1 MRLRRLAVSGIGP
14 FAGAFSIDFDALTAG
29 GLFLLE
35 GPTGSGKSTII
46 DAVVWA
52 LYGGVAGGKDST
64 DARMRST
71 HASPSRE
78 SFVDLVFS
86 VEAGTFRVRRTPQW
100 TKAGN
105 KNPTNASAK
114 LWRLSESAVEA
125 QQFDAGEILEAKPAG
140 TGAEIARLVGLS
152 REQFLQTIVLPQGK
166 FADFLTL
173 DSTKRTALLEQVFDT
188 SAYRRVAELLKE
200 RASAAQS
207 KVDSAR
213 GEWASSV
220 EGLATALSLEG
231 EAKAELTEAVNAAGD
246 PADAVRT
253 AALAAAAV
261 LRAKEESES
270 AEEASALAS
279 KRARERAVAAQE
291 AAELASR
298 LQKRSRL
305 LACRDRLRA
314 EESEIDGLDESLSAH
329 ALAAGV
335 APFLAALDRAKAEL
349 GQAERRFALLDASDR
364 SPRDVDAAALESQT
378 ELLEAMTSL
387 TGRLTELAAVEKDLA
402 SSRRERTAAHEAL
415 RRAQEKVGAARAQ
428 SAALP
433 QTILQVEE
441 RLAAEEAEASRIES
455 LELEAES
462 LTKAAAHFADLDRA
476 RSASEKANAAV
487 AQTAAAFEEARLLR
501 DEQTLAWTASMSA
514 IIAGGLSKGEACPVC
529 GSTEH
534 PAPAPPSSV
543 KATREDVEDAEKA
556 AAAARGMLAEAE
568 KRAVRAQA
576 EIAAAEADL
585 KGLTR
590 ESVASALKRTG
601 SELASA
607 RRAQRKAGASR
618 GELKGLRERFE
629 AAGASLSAAQSE
641 QAAAEAKIAGLDAA
655 VERAQARIGPELAGY
670 ETISERLKAHVERGN
685 SQRRLVEAAR
695 ELLGARGQ
703 LDAREAELSAALSEA
718 GFADATAARKA
729 FMPREA
735 VDAAKARVAE
745 HRQAS
750 HDVAR
755 DLAAPEIAELTGEE
769 APDVEGTARLAEE
782 AAEISR
788 AAQRRAAVANA
799 RSLGAQAQLDV
810 VSEREKAWARLQSSA
825 GPVVRLAN
833 LANAGSDSI
842 TKIPL
847 ATFVVRHRFEQILDR
862 ANERLA
868 DISLGRYQLAR
879 SDEKERGSRE
889 IKTGLSVTVIDRDGE
904 TDGAARRSPRSLSGG
919 ETFYVSLALALALA
933 DVVRAEN
940 GGIAIETLLID
951 EGFGSLDEDTLG
963 LVMSTLTGLA
973 RDGRA
978 VGLVSHVAEM
988 KKMIAER
995 VTVRPVGNGSSRVEV
1010 RC

>member
-1 MRLRRLAVSGIGP
+1 MRLRRLTVSGIGP
-14 FAGAFSIDFDALTAG
+14 FADTFSIDFDALTAG

-52 LYGGVAGGKDST
+52 LYGGVAGGRDST

-200 RASAAQS
+200 RAAAAQS

-220 EGLATALSLEG
+220 EGLATALRLEG
-231 EAKAELTEAVNAAGD
+231 EAKAELAEAADAAGD

-261 LRAKEESES
+261 LRAEEESES
-270 AEEASALAS
+270 AEEESAFAA

-291 AAELASR
+291 AADLASR

-314 EESEIDGLDESLSAH
+314 EEPEIDKLDESLAAH

-335 APFLAALDRAKAEL
+335 ASFLAAFDRAK
-349 GQAERRFALLDASDR
+349 AERRFALLDASDR
-364 SPRDVDAAALESQT
+364 SPHDVDAATLESQT
-378 ELLEAMTSL
+378 ALLETMTSL
-387 TGRLTELAAVEKDLA
+387 TGRLTELAAVEKELA
-402 SSRRERTAAHEAL
+402 ASRRERTAAREVL
-415 RRAQEKVGAARAQ
+415 RRAQEKVAAARAQ
-428 SAALP
+428 ASALP
-433 QTILQVEE
+433 QAILRVEE
-441 RLAAEEAEASRIES
+441 RLAAEEAEASRVES
-455 LELEAES
+455 MELEAAS
-462 LTKAAAHFADLDRA
+462 LAKAAARFADLDRA
-476 RSASEKANAAV
+476 RSASKEANAAV
-487 AQTAAAFEEARLLR
+487 AKAAAAFEEARLLR

-514 IIAGGLSKGEACPVC
+514 IIAGGLSEGEACPVC

-534 PAPAPPSSV
+534 PAPAPPSNV
-543 KATREDVEDAEKA
+543 KATREDVEDAEKG
-556 AAAARGMLAEAE
+556 AAAARGLLAETE

-576 EIAAAEADL
+576 EVASAEADL

-590 ESVASALKRTG
+590 ESVASALERTR

-607 RRAQRKAGASR
+607 RRAQRKAAASQV
-618 GELKGLRERFE
+618 ELRDLRERSE
-629 AAGASLSAAQSE
+629 AAGSSFSAAQSE
-641 QAAAEAKIAGLDAA
+641 QAAAEARIAGLDAA
-655 VERAQARIGPELAGY
+655 VERALARIVPELAGY
-670 ETISERLKAHVERGN
+670 ETISERLKAHVERAN
-685 SQRRLVEAAR
+685 AQRRLVEAER

-703 LDAREAELSAALSEA
+703 LDAREGELSAALSEA
-718 GFADATAARKA
+718 GFADATAAREA

-735 VDAAKARVAE
+735 AEAARTRVAE

-755 DLAAPEIAELTGEE
+755 DLAAPEIAELTGDE

-782 AAEISR
+782 AAETSR
-788 AAQRRAAVANA
+788 AAQRRAAVANE
-799 RSLGAQAQLDV
+799 RSLGARAQLGV
-810 VSEREKAWARLQSSA
+810 VSEREEAWARLQSSA
-825 GPVVRLAN
+825 GPVLRLAN

-904 TDGAARRSPRSLSGG
+904 ADGAAKRSPRSLSGG

-940 GGIAIETLLID
+940 GGIALETLLID

-995 VTVRPVGNGSSRVEV
+995 VTVRPLGDGSSRVEI

>member
-1 MRLRRLAVSGIGP
+1 MRLRRLTVSGIGP
-14 FAGAFSIDFDALTAG
+14 FADTFSIDFDALTAG

-52 LYGGVAGGKDST
+52 LYGGVAGGRDST

-200 RASAAQS
+200 RAAAAQS

-220 EGLATALSLEG
+220 EGLATALKLEG
-231 EAKAELTEAVNAAGD
+231 EAKAELAEAADAAGD

-261 LRAKEESES
+261 LRAEEESES
-270 AEEASALAS
+270 AEEESALAA

-291 AAELASR
+291 AADLASR

-314 EESEIDGLDESLSAH
+314 EEPEIDKLDESLAAH

-335 APFLAALDRAKAEL
+335 ASFLAAFDRAKAEL

-364 SPRDVDAAALESQT
+364 SPHDVDAATLESQT
-378 ELLEAMTSL
+378 ALLETMTSL
-387 TGRLTELAAVEKDLA
+387 TGRLTELAAVEKELA
-402 SSRRERTAAHEAL
+402 ASRRERTAAREVL
-415 RRAQEKVGAARAQ
+415 RRAQEKVAAARAQ
-428 SAALP
+428 ASALP
-433 QTILQVEE
+433 QAILRVEE
-441 RLAAEEAEASRIES
+441 RLTAEEAEASRVES
-455 LELEAES
+455 MELEAAS
-462 LTKAAAHFADLDRA
+462 LAKAAARFADLDRA
-476 RSASEKANAAV
+476 RSASKEANA
-487 AQTAAAFEEARLLR
+487 AAAFEEARLLR

-514 IIAGGLSKGEACPVC
+514 IIAGGLSEGEACPVC

-534 PAPAPPSSV
+534 PAPAPPSNV
-543 KATREDVEDAEKA
+543 KATREDVEDAEKG
-556 AAAARGMLAEAE
+556 AAAARGLLAETE

-576 EIAAAEADL
+576 EVASAEADL

-590 ESVASALKRTG
+590 ESVASALERTR

-607 RRAQRKAGASR
+607 RRAQRKAAASQV
-618 GELKGLRERFE
+618 ELRDLRERSE
-629 AAGASLSAAQSE
+629 AAGSSLSAAQSE
-641 QAAAEAKIAGLDAA
+641 QAAAEARIAGLDAA
-655 VERAQARIGPELAGY
+655 VERAQARIVPELAGY
-670 ETISERLKAHVERGN
+670 ETISERLKAHVERAN
-685 SQRRLVEAAR
+685 AQRRLVEAVR

-703 LDAREAELSAALSEA
+703 LDAREGELSAALSEA

-735 VDAAKARVAE
+735 AEAARTRVAE

-755 DLAAPEIAELTGEE
+755 DLAAPEIAELTGDE

-782 AAEISR
+782 AAETSR
-788 AAQRRAAVANA
+788 AAQRRAAVANE
-799 RSLGAQAQLDV
+799 RSLGARAQLGV
-810 VSEREKAWARLQSSA
+810 VSEREEAWARLQSSA
-825 GPVVRLAN
+825 GPVLRLAN

-889 IKTGLSVTVIDRDGE
+889 IITGLSVTVIDRDGE
-904 TDGAARRSPRSLSGG
+904 ADGAAKRSPRSLSGG

-940 GGIAIETLLID
+940 GGIALETLLID

-995 VTVRPVGNGSSRVEV
+995 VTVRPLGDGSSRVEI

>member
-1 MRLRRLAVSGIGP
+1 MRLRRLTVSGIGP
-14 FAGAFSIDFDALTAG
+14 FADTFSIDFDALTAG

-52 LYGGVAGGKDST
+52 LYGGVAGGRDST

-200 RASAAQS
+200 RAAAAQS

-220 EGLATALSLEG
+220 EGLATALRLEG
-231 EAKAELTEAVNAAGD
+231 EAKAELAEAADAAGD

-253 AALAAAAV
+253 TALATAAV
-261 LRAKEESES
+261 LRAEEESES
-270 AEEASALAS
+270 AEEESALAA

-291 AAELASR
+291 AADLASR

-314 EESEIDGLDESLSAH
+314 EEPEIDKLDESLAAH

-335 APFLAALDRAKAEL
+335 ASFLAAFDRAKAEL

-364 SPRDVDAAALESQT
+364 SPHDVDAATLESQT
-378 ELLEAMTSL
+378 ALLETMTSL
-387 TGRLTELAAVEKDLA
+387 TGRLTELAAVEKELA
-402 SSRRERTAAHEAL
+402 ASRRERTAAREVL
-415 RRAQEKVGAARAQ
+415 RRAQEKVAAARARA
-428 SAALP
+428 SALP
-433 QTILQVEE
+433 QAILRVEE
-441 RLAAEEAEASRIES
+441 RLAAEEAEASRVES
-455 LELEAES
+455 LELEAAS
-462 LTKAAAHFADLDRA
+462 LAKAAARFADLDRA
-476 RSASEKANAAV
+476 RSASKEANAAV
-487 AQTAAAFEEARLLR
+487 AKAAAAFEEARLLR

-514 IIAGGLSKGEACPVC
+514 IIAGGLSEGEACPVC

-534 PAPAPPSSV
+534 PAPAPPSNV
-543 KATREDVEDAEKA
+543 KATREDVEDAEKS
-556 AAAARGMLAEAE
+556 AAAARGLLAETE
-568 KRAVRAQA
+568 KHAVRAQA
-576 EIAAAEADL
+576 EVASAEADL

-590 ESVASALKRTG
+590 ESVASALERTR

-607 RRAQRKAGASR
+607 RRAQRKAAASQV
-618 GELKGLRERFE
+618 ELRDLRERSE
-629 AAGASLSAAQSE
+629 AAGSSLSAAQSE
-641 QAAAEAKIAGLDAA
+641 QAAAEARIAGLDAA
-655 VERAQARIGPELAGY
+655 VERAQARIVPELAGY
-670 ETISERLKAHVERGN
+670 ETISERLKAHVERAN
-685 SQRRLVEAAR
+685 AQRRLVEAVR

-703 LDAREAELSAALSEA
+703 LDAREGELSAALSEA

-735 VDAAKARVAE
+735 AEAARTRVAE

-755 DLAAPEIAELTGEE
+755 DLAAPEIAELTGDE

-782 AAEISR
+782 AAETSR
-788 AAQRRAAVANA
+788 AAQRRAAVANE
-799 RSLGAQAQLDV
+799 RSLGARAQLGV
-810 VSEREKAWARLQSSA
+810 VSEREEAWARLQSSA
-825 GPVVRLAN
+825 GPVLRLAN

-904 TDGAARRSPRSLSGG
+904 ADGAAKRSPRSLSGG

-940 GGIAIETLLID
+940 GGIALETLLID

-995 VTVRPVGNGSSRVEV
+995 VTVRPLGDGSSRVEI